1 MKLFARQQWRY
12 KHREQIYGHGAGV
25 GEEGEGGVYG
35 KSNMETYTLPY
46 VKQTTNGNLLYDSEN
61 SNQGSVTT

>member
-1 MKLFARQQWRY
+1 MESRKVVLMNLFIGAAMETQ
-12 KHREQIYGHGAGV
+12 REQIYGHGAGV

-46 VKQTTNGNLLYDSEN
+46 VK
-61 SNQGSVTT
+61 